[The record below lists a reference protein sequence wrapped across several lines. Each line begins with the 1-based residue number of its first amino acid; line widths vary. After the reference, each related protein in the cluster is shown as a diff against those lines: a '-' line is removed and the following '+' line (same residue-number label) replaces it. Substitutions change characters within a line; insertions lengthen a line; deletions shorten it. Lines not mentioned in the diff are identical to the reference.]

1 MNNFLDLLDTDC
13 QIKVTLKL
21 GVIHD
26 NGYPGV
32 SVRVNDNVIE
42 YLQLTKSVEHQF
54 DIPLLDPIEIE
65 ISIKDKQ
72 YSEIKETAVLIDS
85 INIDGFEIVPQWT
98 HLAEYH
104 SERGLQGPTSYLG
117 INGSWVLTI
126 DRPFYQWRHHA
137 TDQGWLLEPI
147 SYEES

>member
-13 QIKVTLKL
+13 QINVTLKL

-85 INIDGFEIVPQWT
+85 MNIDGFEIVPQWT

-117 INGSWVLTI
+117 INGSWKLTI
-126 DRPFYQWRHHA
+126 DRPFYQWRHHV

>member
-13 QIKVTLKL
+13 QITVTLKL
-21 GVIHD
+21 RVIHD

-42 YLQLTKSVEHQF
+42 YLQLTGSVEHQF

-117 INGSWVLTI
+117 INGSWKLTI
-126 DRPFYQWRHHA
+126 DRPFYQWRHHI
-137 TDQGWLLEPI
+137 TGQGWLLEPT
-147 SYEES
+147 